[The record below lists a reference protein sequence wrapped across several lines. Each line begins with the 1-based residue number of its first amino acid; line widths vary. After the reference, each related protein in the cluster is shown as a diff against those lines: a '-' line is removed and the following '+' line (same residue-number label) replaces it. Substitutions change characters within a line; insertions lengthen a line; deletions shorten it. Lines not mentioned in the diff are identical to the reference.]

1 MCVNKMHTYLPI
13 SHINVQIKTIF
24 TTNATLSKQ
33 SQCINVIQR
42 LLYERMGR
50 MRHMGHLKSN
60 FCYLNKY

>member
-1 MCVNKMHTYLPI
+1 MREENAYI
-13 SHINVQIKTIF
+13 SAHKNIDGQIKTIF

-33 SQCINVIQR
+33 SQCINVIER
-42 LLYERMGR
+42 LQYERMGR